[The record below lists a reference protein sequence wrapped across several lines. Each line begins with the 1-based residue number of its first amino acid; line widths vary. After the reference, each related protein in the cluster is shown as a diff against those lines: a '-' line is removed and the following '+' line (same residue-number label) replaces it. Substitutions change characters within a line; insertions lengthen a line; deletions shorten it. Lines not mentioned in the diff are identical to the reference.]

1 MIEKISAAFLSSF
14 GRLNND
20 NLQSIPPAVAGENF
34 EENAEQNRQPLS
46 KVCPLYFAGEVV
58 GSARL

>member
-14 GRLNND
+14 GRLNNEK
-20 NLQSIPPAVAGENF
+20 LQSVPSAVAGENF
-34 EENAEQNRQPLS
+34 EKNVEQNLNYWAKCS
-46 KVCPLYFAGEVV
+46 PLYFAGEVV